1 MLFALLSTVNE
12 KKTIYNLCVSYK
24 GRRLQTLYNIS
35 K

>member
-12 KKTIYNLCVSYK
+12 KTIYNLCVSYK